1 MYIKKDQLW
10 KSAFRLLMQQFVGF
24 FFPDQYDEVDWT
36 KEVVFLDK
44 ELSTILLNSR
54 PKNRIADVLVMLTLK
69 NGEKRLLFLHIEVQG
84 YPDKSFGLRVHQM
97 RYRIED
103 LMGEPPVML
112 SVFTD
117 DDPNYHPKEYYAER
131 WGASTRTV
139 FNTYKVMEHPP
150 ETYSDPNNPVALM
163 MEIIYNSTQI
173 KKLSD
178 KEIMDAFI
186 GLTKK
191 LVSSGYTREY
201 ILLMKN
207 FIEAH
212 VTFGDNKN
220 YRIFGEKIEKM
231 VKYETTA
238 DILSWLDN
246 DKLIAGIEREKKA
259 KERLLKAAERTKKII
274 ERMQTRM
281 QTEKE
286 RMQTEKERMQTEKE
300 RMQTEKERLRERSVV
315 ALLGQAMSKETIAAI
330 LETTVADIQAIE
342 EKYKDNNPSSKP
354 LNDNSSH

>member
-1 MYIKKDQLW
+1 MHIQKDQLW

-24 FFPDQYDEVDWT
+24 FFPDQYNEVDWT

-84 YPDKSFGLRVHQM
+84 YPDSSFALRIHQM

-103 LMGEPPVML
+103 LMGESPVML
-112 SVFTD
+112 SIFTD
-117 DDPNYHPKEYYAER
+117 DDPKYHPKEYYAER

-163 MEIIYNSTQI
+163 MEIVYNSTQI
-173 KKLSD
+173 NKLSD

-186 GLTKK
+186 ALTKK

-212 VTFGDNKN
+212 IILGDNKN
-220 YRIFGEKIEKM
+220 YRIFEGKIEKM

-238 DILSWLDN
+238 DILAWLDN
-246 DKLIAGIEREKKA
+246 DKLLAGIEREKK
-259 KERLLKAAERTKKII
+259 KSERAQKTIERTKKIV
-274 ERMQTRM
+274 
-281 QTEKE
+281 
-286 RMQTEKERMQTEKE
+286 E

-315 ALLGQAMSKETIAAI
+315 ALLGQAMSKETIAAV
-330 LETTVADIQAIE
+330 LEITLADIQAIE
-342 EKYKDNNPSSKP
+342 EKYKDNNPFSKP
-354 LNDNSSH
+354 LNGNSSN

>member
-1 MYIKKDQLW
+1 MFEMHIQKDQLW

-112 SVFTD
+112 SIFTD
-117 DDPNYHPKEYYAER
+117 DDPKYHPKDYYAER
-131 WGASTRTV
+131 WGASTHTV

-163 MEIIYNSTQI
+163 MEIVYNSTQI
-173 KKLSD
+173 NKLSD

-186 GLTKK
+186 ALTKK
-191 LVSSGYTREY
+191 LLSSGYTREY
-201 ILLMKN
+201 VLLMKN

-212 VTFGDNKN
+212 IIFGDDKN
-220 YRIFGEKIEKM
+220 YRIFEGKIEKM

-238 DILSWLDN
+238 DILAWLDN

-259 KERLLKAAERTKKII
+259 KERLLKAVERTKKIV
-274 ERMQTRM
+274 
-281 QTEKE
+281 
-286 RMQTEKERMQTEKE
+286 E

-315 ALLGQAMSKETIAAI
+315 ALLGQMSKETIAAV
-330 LETTVADIQAIE
+330 LEITLADIQAIE
-342 EKYKDNNPSSKP
+342 EKYKDNNPFSTL
-354 LNDNSSH
+354 LNGNSSH

>member
-10 KSAFRLLMQQFVGF
+10 KSAFRLMMQQIVGF

-44 ELSTILLNSR
+44 ELSTIVLNSR

-84 YPDKSFGLRVHQM
+84 YPDTDFGLRVHQM

-112 SVFTD
+112 SIFTD
-117 DDPNYHPKEYYAER
+117 DDPSYHPKEYYAER

-150 ETYSDPNNPVALM
+150 ETYSDANNPVALM

-191 LVSSGYTREY
+191 LVSSGYTKEY

-246 DKLIAGIEREKKA
+246 DKLLEAAQKKSERMQKA
-259 KERLLKAAERTKKII
+259 AERAQKAAERTKKIV
-274 ERMQTRM
+274 
-281 QTEKE
+281 
-286 RMQTEKERMQTEKE
+286 E

-315 ALLGQAMSKETIAAI
+315 ALLGQGMSKETIAAV
-330 LETTVADIQAIE
+330 LEITVADIQAIE
-342 EKYKDNNPSSKP
+342 EKYKNNNPFSKP
-354 LNDNSSH
+354 LNGNSSH